1 MEPVTVES
9 QLAAIRAENK
19 AIVKLL
25 RKIKAKQVRVFDGSH
40 KPTKGTKVLF
50 AGRP

>member
-1 MEPVTVES
+1 MPATESAMEPVTVES

-25 RKIKAKQVRVFDGSH
+25 RKIKAKQVRVFLRWLSQTDQGD
-40 KPTKGTKVLF
+40 
-50 AGRP
+50 